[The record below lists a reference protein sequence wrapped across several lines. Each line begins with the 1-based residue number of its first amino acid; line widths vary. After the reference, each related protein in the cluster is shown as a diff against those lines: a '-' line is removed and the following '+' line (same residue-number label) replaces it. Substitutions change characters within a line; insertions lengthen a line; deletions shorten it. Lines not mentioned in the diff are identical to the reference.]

1 MCNCG
6 KNRISD
12 RYTVVLKSGLKITKS
27 SKAAAEAYAAK
38 HPGATV
44 KPA

>member
-1 MCNCG
+1 MCSCKG
-6 KNRISD
+6 KISD
-12 RYTVVLKSGLKITKS
+12 RYAVILKSGLKITKS

>member
-1 MCNCG
+1 MCNCKG
-6 KNRISD
+6 KIAD
-12 RYTVVLKSGLKITKS
+12 RYKVTLKSGLSITKN

-44 KPA
+44 SPA